1 MTHVVLAAMLAGY
14 LALTPAGGN
23 LAPGERR
30 KHPAGVRRPPIRFS
44 DNSTIPSLPRCV
56 LILDEPFE
64 PCCVYIRIDDV
75 VYALS
80 LRTLDMSSMN

>member
-14 LALTPAGGN
+14 LALTPAAGN
-23 LAPGERR
+23 VAPGERR
-30 KHPAGVRRPPIRFS
+30 KPPAGLRRPPMRFS
-44 DNSTIPSLPRCV
+44 DSSTVPSLPQCV

-64 PCCVYIRIDDV
+64 PSCVYIRIDDV